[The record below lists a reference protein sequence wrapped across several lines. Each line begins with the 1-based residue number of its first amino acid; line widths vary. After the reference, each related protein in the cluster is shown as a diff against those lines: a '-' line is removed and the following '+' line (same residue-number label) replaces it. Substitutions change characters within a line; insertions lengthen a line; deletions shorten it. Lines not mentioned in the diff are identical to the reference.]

1 MSSREFKRGTVLARV
16 RAGDVPLVEAA
27 RMLDVSY
34 RQAKRLYA
42 RYKRGGAKALVH
54 GNAHRRSN
62 HARPIAERERVVTLV
77 QMHYSGGA
85 AQGPHQRFGPTL
97 AAEHLWEDHGILVPV
112 PTLRRWMRAAE
123 LWSPVRRH
131 TRVFRRRER
140 RAHFGELVQL
150 DGSFHDWLEGRERA
164 GSAVGCLMTLIDDA
178 TGTTLGRFHDQ
189 ETTWA
194 AAGVLRAWIA
204 AYGVPRA
211 LYVDAKSLYVPLPT
225 AMERARGVVVAT
237 QFGRMCAKLGIELI
251 VAKTPQAKGRVER
264 IHGTN
269 QDRLI
274 KKLRLRA
281 ITTYAAANAYL
292 EASYLAAHNRR
303 FAVRPASAVDFHT
316 RRDPRLADRDVYC
329 LETTRVLGRDWVV
342 RHENRGY
349 QVLARGAARRYC
361 APGSRVL
368 VRETEDGSMRLLAR
382 TVGGREHELEW
393 QPVPVPLARNHR
405 VATVLRTAPVESALP
420 VPPADAPATPSPGRT
435 PPTPA
440 QLAYRARLRAQ
451 DDAHFARQRGLKA
464 YNARRRAA
472 ALASSPSLTPG
483 DQSLNAPSNT

>member
-16 RAGDVPLVEAA
+16 RVGDVPLVEAA
-27 RMLDVSY
+27 RMLDLSY

-62 HARPIAERERVVTLV
+62 HARPIQEQERVVALV
-77 QMHYSGGA
+77 RTHYSGGA
-85 AQGPHQRFGPTL
+85 AKGPHQRFGPTL

-150 DGSFHDWLEGRERA
+150 DGSFHDWLEGRGPG
-164 GSAVGCLMTLIDDA
+164 GSAAGCLMTLIDDA
-178 TGTTLGRFHDQ
+178 TGTTLGRFRDQ
-189 ETTWA
+189 ETTWG
-194 AAGVLRAWIA
+194 AAGVLHAWIA

-225 AMERARGVVVAT
+225 AMEKARGGVVTT

-274 KKLRLRA
+274 KKLRLQA
-281 ITTYAAANAYL
+281 ITTYAAANTYL
-292 EASYLAAHNRR
+292 ETRYLAAHNRR
-303 FAVRPASAVDFHT
+303 FAVRAQSPVDYHT
-316 RRDPRLADRDVYC
+316 RRDPHLSDRDVYC

-342 RHENRGY
+342 RHERQCY

-361 APGSRVL
+361 APGSRL
-368 VRETEDGSMRLLAR
+368 LLRETEDGMVRLLVRAID
-382 TVGGREHELEW
+382 GREYALDWEPAPLG
-393 QPVPVPLARNHR
+393 PSVASYSVPAPLPTDPAPTPARAGR
-405 VATVLRTAPVESALP
+405 SA
-420 VPPADAPATPSPGRT
+420 
-435 PPTPA
+435 PTPA
-440 QLAYRARLRAQ
+440 QLAHRARLRAQ
-451 DDAHFARQRGLKA
+451 EEAHMAQRRGLQT
-464 YNARRRAA
+464 YNAQRRAA
-472 ALASSPSLTPG
+472 ALARAG
-483 DQSLNAPSNT
+483 DA

>member
-1 MSSREFKRGTVLARV
+1 MSSREFKRGTVLTRV
-16 RAGDVPLVEAA
+16 RVGEVSLVEAA
-27 RMLDVSY
+27 RMLDLSY

-62 HARPIAERERVVTLV
+62 HARPIEEQERVVALV
-77 QMHYSGGA
+77 RTHYSGQA

-123 LWSPVRRH
+123 LWSPVRRQ

-150 DGSFHDWLEGRERA
+150 DGSFHDWLEGRGPA
-164 GSAVGCLMTLIDDA
+164 GPKLGCLMTLIDDA
-178 TGTTLGRFHDQ
+178 TGTTLGRFNAQ
-189 ETTWA
+189 ETTWG

-204 AYGVPRA
+204 AHGVPRA

-225 AMERARGVVVAT
+225 AMEKARGVAAYT
-237 QFGRMCAKLGIELI
+237 QFGRMCAKLGITLI

-264 IHGTN
+264 VHGTN

-274 KKLRLRA
+274 KKLRLQA
-281 ITTYAAANAYL
+281 ITTYAAANTYL
-292 EASYLAAHNRR
+292 ETSYLAAHNRR
-303 FAVRPASAVDFHT
+303 FAVRATSPVDYHT
-316 RRDPRLADRDVYC
+316 RRDPHLSDRDVYC

-368 VRETEDGSMRLLAR
+368 LRETEDGVVRVLMRAAD
-382 TVGGREHELEW
+382 GREHALEW
-393 QPVPVPLARNHR
+393 EPVPLGPSASRSVPARPGGPPEPI
-405 VATVLRTAPVESALP
+405 ATTIPAN
-420 VPPADAPATPSPGRT
+420 PPARPAAADCDT
-435 PPTPA
+435 PTPA
-440 QLAYRARLRAQ
+440 QLAHRARVK
-451 DDAHFARQRGLKA
+451 AREGVHIARHCGLKT
-464 YNARRRAA
+464 YNAQRRAA
-472 ALASSPSLTPG
+472 ALTRASG
-483 DQSLNAPSNT
+483 V

>member
-16 RAGDVPLVEAA
+16 KAGEVPLGEAA

-34 RQAKRLYA
+34 RQVKRLYA

-62 HARPIAERERVVTLV
+62 HARPLEEQQRVVALV
-77 QMHYSGGA
+77 RAHYSGEA
-85 AQGPHQRFGPTL
+85 AKGPHQRFGPTL
-97 AAEHLWEDHGILVPV
+97 AAEHLWEDHGVLVPV

-123 LWSPVRRH
+123 LWSPVRRR
-131 TRVFRRRER
+131 TRVFRRRAR

-150 DGSFHDWLEGRERA
+150 DGSFHDWLEGRGPAE
-164 GSAVGCLMTLIDDA
+164 SPMGCLMTLIDDA
-178 TGTTLGRFHDQ
+178 TGTTLGRFRDQ
-189 ETTWA
+189 ETTWGA
-194 AAGVLRAWIA
+194 AEVLRAWIA

-211 LYVDAKSLYVPLPT
+211 LYVDAKSLYVPLPS
-225 AMERARGVVVAT
+225 AIEQARGVVIPT

-274 KKLRLRA
+274 KKLRLA
-281 ITTYAAANAYL
+281 GITTYAAANTYL
-292 EASYLAAHNRR
+292 ETRYLAAHNRR
-303 FAVRPASAVDFHT
+303 FAVRAQSPVDYHT
-316 RRDPRLADRDVYC
+316 RRDPHLSEQDVYC

-342 RHENRGY
+342 RHERRGY

-368 VRETEDGSMRLLAR
+368 LRETEDGRVRLLVRA
-382 TVGGREHELEW
+382 VDGREHALDWE
-393 QPVPVPLARNHR
+393 PVPLGPRAPR
-405 VATVLRTAPVESALP
+405 VIATPLP
-420 VPPADAPATPSPGRT
+420 GTPLPATPLPATPLAADRAATPAPAGRHA
-435 PPTPA
+435 PTPA
-440 QLAYRARLRAQ
+440 QLAHRARLRAKEA
-451 DDAHFARQRGLKA
+451 AHLARRRGLQA
-464 YNARRRAA
+464 YNAQRRAA
-472 ALASSPSLTPG
+472 ALARAESV
-483 DQSLNAPSNT
+483 